1 MYSIPRHLIH
11 KHGTQKATQ
20 LRVLAYVRHLAAT
33 HGGYWFDTDED
44 IARNLKVARITV
56 RRSFDWLTDQGYLW
70 HVGDWKNTRT
80 KRKRYRLSSLKRHED
95 RQIDTRNKVVFD
107 EDQIKSN
114 DKFLLAFVAI
124 DVYRNL
130 KAQRK
135 RDTAVTNK
143 AKEANACR
151 RRPEKGTP
159 TQVSLPYAYFCNRY
173 RMSTRRFKRVQ
184 RLGNELEMFYSK
196 SDKILMEGISP
207 LSLPFIDRDTGD
219 GYLFVAKDGK
229 VYERKV
235 TVYSK
240 NRIVSIP
247 MDISTITTG

>member
-20 LRVLAYVRHLAAT
+20 LRVLAYLRHIAT
-33 HGGYWFDTDED
+33 PHGGYWFDTDEQV
-44 IARNLKVARITV
+44 AQAVGMARITV
-56 RRSFDWLTDQGYLW
+56 QRSYIWLHEQGYLE
-70 HVGDWKNTRT
+70 HVGYWRPPHT
-80 KRKRYRLSSLKRHED
+80 KRKRYKLASLKRHED
-95 RQIDTRNKVVFD
+95 RKIDTRNKVVFD

-143 AKEANACR
+143 TKEANACR

-196 SDKILMEGISP
+196 SDKILMEGMSP